1 MAETGFEE
9 RFIRE
14 LDSIK
19 EQLTEIREHM
29 VDIDCILTEEEIK
42 LVDFTFRPPL

>member
-14 LDSIK
+14 LDSILSFK
-19 EQLTEIREHM
+19 DVVKININGLI
-29 VDIDCILTEEEIK
+29 
-42 LVDFTFRPPL
+42 